1 MHLAA
6 VSRASRGESSHALQG
21 ITNAFITLDGGAGQG
36 QAFTPEK
43 FNALVKRWLG
53 INPKQI
59 RCARSHGVR
68 CPILQ

>member
-1 MHLAA
+1 MYLSA
-6 VSRASRGESSHALQG
+6 VGWASGGESSHALQG

-59 RCARSHGVR
+59 RCTQSHSCR
-68 CPILQ
+68 CPSLQ